1 MVNGERVACSRLRD
15 SRVRWNANMKKKKK
29 KREETGE
36 RKGAQP
42 TFRAPF
48 TFASSPLSESSEPA
62 GEQVAKKRT
71 GKWKKRI
78 KTQLKA

>member
-15 SRVRWNANMKKKKK
+15 SRVTKKKKK
-29 KREETGE
+29 KREETEE

-62 GEQVAKKRT
+62 GEQVANKRT
-71 GKWKKRI
+71 GK
-78 KTQLKA
+78 